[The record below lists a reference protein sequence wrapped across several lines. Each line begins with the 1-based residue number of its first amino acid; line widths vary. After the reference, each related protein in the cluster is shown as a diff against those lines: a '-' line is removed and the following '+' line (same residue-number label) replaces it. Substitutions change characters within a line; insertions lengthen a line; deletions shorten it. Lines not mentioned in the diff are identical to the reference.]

1 MSRKRRSNRPA
12 PRDPSVP
19 ARPVDGLIAAFLVVA
34 TLAVFGR
41 ACANGFVNYDD
52 GPYAT
57 QNRHVQ
63 NGLTVDGIRWA
74 FSTTQ
79 SGNWHPLTW
88 LTLQLD
94 STLFGTGRPAGY
106 HLTNVLLHAA
116 NSALLF
122 LVFARMTQAPW
133 RSALV
138 AALFAFHPLH
148 VESVAWVSERKDV
161 LSTLFWML
169 TLFAYVRYTERPRR
183 ARYLMVALF
192 LTLGLA
198 AKPMLVTLPFVLL
211 LLDYWPLRRSPQEIA
226 EKTARTLPLEPRS
239 RGLPAQRV
247 LGPAF
252 TPGDDALG
260 GPPSP
265 VSRGFSLPRLEPGD
279 SSQQVQRGR
288 RDLAASG
295 SPSLPS
301 SRPSWT
307 RLLVEKIPFFA
318 IAVVFSGIA
327 LFAQNKEGALRTFEE
342 VPFRIRLENV
352 PVAYVRYIGM
362 TLWPQRLAVFY
373 PLPAGDFPIWQWAGS
388 LLLLIAVSIF
398 AFRYAARWPWL
409 AVGWLWYP
417 GTLVPVIG
425 IVQVGRQALA
435 DRYSY
440 VPSIGLFLI
449 AGWGM
454 AELFCRLGWSRRL
467 LWVGAGTAIA
477 SCMAVTWL
485 QIAYWHDSVT
495 LWQRAIECADS
506 DLAYSQLGQALAEK
520 GERDPARQQFLLAL
534 ERNPD
539 NAQAHYNLGRLL
551 ADEGKLDEA
560 IARYTEALRIDP
572 AYTKANG
579 SLGIALAQ
587 QGHVDRAIG
596 YFILALRSA
605 PDSPEAHYN
614 LGVAFGQKGNRIDAI
629 QEFSEALRID
639 PTYTPA
645 RQHLDAILSRK

>member
-1 MSRKRRSNRPA
+1 MTRKRRSNRSA
-12 PRDPSVP
+12 PRASFMP

-41 ACANGFVNYDD
+41 AGTNGFVNYDD
-52 GPYAT
+52 GPYVT
-57 QNRHVQ
+57 QNRYVQ
-63 NGLTVDGIRWA
+63 NGLTLDGIRWA
-74 FSTTQ
+74 LTTTQ

-94 STLFGTGRPAGY
+94 STFYGSVRAAGY

-116 NSALLF
+116 NSGLLF
-122 LVFARMTQAPW
+122 LVLARMTQARW

-169 TLFAYVRYTERPRR
+169 TLFAYVRYTEQPLP

-211 LLDYWPLRRSPQEIA
+211 LLDYWPLSRGRVCALSLPPLWGRVGGQLPLASTPHPDPPPQEGREKNGQSRTLFRSP
-226 EKTARTLPLEPRS
+226 RTW
-239 RGLPAQRV
+239 
-247 LGPAF
+247 
-252 TPGDDALG
+252 
-260 GPPSP
+260 
-265 VSRGFSLPRLEPGD
+265 PRL
-279 SSQQVQRGR
+279 
-288 RDLAASG
+288 LF
-295 SPSLPS
+295 
-301 SRPSWT
+301 
-307 RLLVEKIPFFA
+307 EKIPFFA

-327 LFAQNKEGALRTFEE
+327 IFAQHKEGALRTVEE
-342 VPFRIRLENV
+342 VPFRIRLENA

-362 TLWPQRLAVFY
+362 TLWPEQLAVFY
-373 PLPAGDFPIWQWAGS
+373 PLPTRDFPIWQWTGS
-388 LLLLIAVSIF
+388 LLLLIAVSLL
-398 AFRYAARWPWL
+398 AFRHALRWPWL
-409 AVGWLWYP
+409 IVGWLWYL

-449 AGWGM
+449 AVWGV
-454 AELFCRLGWSRRL
+454 AELFCRLGWLRRL
-467 LWVGAGTAIA
+467 LWAGAGMAVA

-485 QIAYWHDSVT
+485 QIGHWHDSIT
-495 LWQRAIECADS
+495 LWKRAIDCADS
-506 DLAYSQLGQALAEK
+506 DLAHSQLGQALVEK
-520 GERDPARQQFLLAL
+520 GERDLARQQFLFAL

-560 IARYTEALRIDP
+560 IARYTQALRIDP
-572 AYTKANG
+572 AYAKANG
-579 SLGIALAQ
+579 SLGVALAQ
-587 QGHVDRAIG
+587 QGDVDRAIG
-596 YFILALRSA
+596 YFILALRSD
-605 PDSPEAHYN
+605 PESLEAHYN
-614 LGVAFGQKGNRIDAI
+614 LGLAFGQKGNRIDAI
-629 QEFSEALRID
+629 QEFYEALRID

-645 RQHLDAILSRK
+645 RQNLDALLSHK

>member
-1 MSRKRRSNRPA
+1 MTPKRRSNRSA
-12 PRDPSVP
+12 RRASLKP

-34 TLAVFGR
+34 ILAVFGR

-52 GPYAT
+52 GPYAA

-63 NGLTVDGIRWA
+63 NGLTLDGIRWA
-74 FSTTQ
+74 FTTTQ

-94 STLFGTGRPAGY
+94 STFFGPGRPAGY

-122 LVFARMTQAPW
+122 LLFARMTQARW

-169 TLFAYVRYTERPRR
+169 TLFAYVRYTEQPRL
-183 ARYLMVALF
+183 ARYLIVALF

-211 LLDYWPLRRSPQEIA
+211 LLDYWPLRRS
-226 EKTARTLPLEPRS
+226 LMPLASTSHPN
-239 RGLPAQRV
+239 PA
-247 LGPAF
+247 P
-252 TPGDDALG
+252 
-260 GPPSP
+260 
-265 VSRGFSLPRLEPGD
+265 E
-279 SSQQVQRGR
+279 GR
-288 RDLAASG
+288 REKNGFHRLTM
-295 SPSLPS
+295 PP
-301 SRPSWT
+301 RTWT
-307 RLLVEKIPFFA
+307 KLLVEKIPFFA
-318 IAVVFSGIA
+318 IAVLFSGIA
-327 LFAQNKEGALRTFEE
+327 IFAQNKEGALRTFEE
-342 VPFRIRLENV
+342 VPFRIRLENA

-362 TLWPQRLAVFY
+362 TLWPQSLAVFY

-388 LLLLIAVSIF
+388 LLLLVAVSIL
-398 AFRYAARWPWL
+398 ALRYVARWRWL
-409 AVGWLWYP
+409 AVGWLWYL

-449 AGWGM
+449 AVWGT
-454 AELFCRLGWSRRL
+454 AELFCRLDWSRRL
-467 LWVGAGTAIA
+467 LWAGAGTAVA

-485 QIAYWHDSVT
+485 QIGYWHDSIT

-506 DLAYSQLGQALAEK
+506 DLAHSQLGQALAEK
-520 GERDPARQQFLLAL
+520 GDRDPARQQFLFAL

-572 AYTKANG
+572 AYAKANG
-579 SLGIALAQ
+579 SLGVALAQ
-587 QGHVDRAIG
+587 QGDLDRAIG
-596 YFILALRSA
+596 YFALALRSD
-605 PDSPEAHYN
+605 PESPEAHYN
-614 LGVAFGQKGNRIDAI
+614 LGLALGQKGNRIDAI
-629 QEFSEALRID
+629 QEFTEALRID
-639 PTYTPA
+639 PTYTAA
-645 RQHLDAILSRK
+645 RRNLDALLSHR